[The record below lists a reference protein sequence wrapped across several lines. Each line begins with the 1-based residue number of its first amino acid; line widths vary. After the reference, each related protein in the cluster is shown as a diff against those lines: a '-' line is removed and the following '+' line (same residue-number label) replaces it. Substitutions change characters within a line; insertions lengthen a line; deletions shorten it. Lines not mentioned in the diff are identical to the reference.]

1 MPKYRKNTGKV
12 NTIKI
17 DIDTIL
23 LRRVES
29 KDRGGMNF
37 EIKEKKLC
45 LSSVFFILSYNTL
58 FNEKSKLKNSLYI

>member
-29 KDRGGMNF
+29 KERGGMNF
-37 EIKEKKLC
+37 EIKADKKQC
-45 LSSVFFILSYNTL
+45 LKDMNRNLRDRGVI
-58 FNEKSKLKNSLYI
+58 NS